1 MSTKILS
8 RIAVALLFVSLIACH
23 KFIDVEDLWHKHNP
37 ACRVEKITYW
47 PYPGSE
53 SNTGRF
59 YYNSKGN
66 PRTVVFDEVGTGR
79 PNLYFKYNHSGKLT
93 DYIAPY
99 NNNHYEIWYQYQ
111 YDHMGRIIR
120 DTLYSFG
127 TFIDSVPYPNN
138 DFKSYAT
145 YEYDLHERI
154 VKVTRHH
161 LSGSPLVQEDVYT
174 YDSDGNRATRQRFYN
189 GVDQGTEIIGPYD
202 DKVSIRRT
210 NRIWMF
216 IGHDYSKNNPKPAIN
231 YNSKGLPL
239 KFSLALPSFFFHFV
253 HEVPLNESEIEY
265 KCK

>member
-8 RIAVALLFVSLIACH
+8 RIAVALLLVSFIACH
-23 KFIDVEDLWHKHNP
+23 KFIDVDDLWHKHNP
-37 ACRVEKITYW
+37 SCRVEKITYW
-47 PYPGSE
+47 PYPGSD

-79 PNLYFKYNHSGKLT
+79 PNFYFKYDHGGRIK

-99 NNNHYEIWYQYQ
+99 NNNHYELWYQYQ
-111 YDHMGRIIR
+111 YDHKGRIIR
-120 DTLYSFG
+120 DTLYAFG
-127 TFIDSVPYPNN
+127 TFIDSIPYPNN

-145 YEYDLHERI
+145 YEYDLYERI
-154 VKVTRHH
+154 VKVTRHQ
-161 LSGSPLVQEDVYT
+161 LSGSPTVLEDVYT
-174 YDSDGNRATRQRFYN
+174 YDSDGNRATRQQFYN

-216 IGHDYSKNNPKPAIN
+216 IGRDYSRNNPKAALT
-231 YNSKGLPL
+231 YNSKDLPT
-239 KFSLALPSFFFHFV
+239 KFSIGLPSFFFHFI